1 LTKLNQLPRPA
12 LFLILASG
20 FWSQGKYMTKSPNI
34 FECQS
39 CGYTSAK
46 WMGRCPDCGSWNS
59 FAEERRSG
67 PGELSLIHR
76 NEAKAMRLAD
86 VSPEATSRIPTRNA
100 EFDRVLGGG
109 IVPGSLIL
117 LGGEPGAGK
126 STLLLQIAQR
136 LCDDGFRVLYAS
148 GEESAQQI
156 KIRADRLEDSRG
168 PATKGIAE
176 EIYLLAESNLERI
189 LSAVEDIHPA
199 VLVVDS
205 IQTAFSEALES
216 APGSVSQVRHVAM
229 QFLNLAKT
237 RNLPVFLI
245 GHVTKDGTI
254 AGPKALEH
262 IVDVVLYFE
271 GERQQNH
278 RIIRAVKNRFGA
290 ANEVGIFEMT
300 SRGLIPAGN
309 PSSLFLLERE
319 SISAGSSVVCA
330 LEGTRPLLVE
340 VQALVVATQYGTAR
354 RVATGVDYNRI
365 SVLVAMLEKRLGIQ
379 MAGCDIYVNTAGGLE
394 INEPGSDLGIF
405 ASILSS
411 MRNRPQVP
419 HTVLLGELSLSGDV
433 RPVSQAHLR
442 VREAAA
448 MAFRKC
454 ILPAANLPLVDP
466 VDGIELLPV
475 KTVGEVSE
483 LLFT

>member
-1 LTKLNQLPRPA
+1 
-12 LFLILASG
+12 
-20 FWSQGKYMTKSPNI
+20 MTKSPTM

-39 CGYTSAK
+39 CGYSSAK
-46 WMGRCPDCGSWNS
+46 WLGRCPDCGSWNS
-59 FAEERRSG
+59 FAEETRPKSG
-67 PGELSLIHR
+67 SIPSIR
-76 NEAKAMRLAD
+76 PNEARATRLAD
-86 VSPEATSRIPTRNA
+86 VSTETSPRIKTNNP

-109 IVPGSLIL
+109 IVPGSLVL

-126 STLLLQIAQR
+126 STLLLQIAR
-136 LCDDGFRVLYAS
+136 SLDREGCRVLYAS
-148 GEESAQQI
+148 GEESVQQI
-156 KIRADRLEDSRG
+156 KIRADRLDDLRGSEAAGIGED
-168 PATKGIAE
+168 IFV
-176 EIYLLAESNLERI
+176 LAESNLENI
-189 LSAVEDIHPA
+189 LSAVEDVHPA
-199 VLVVDS
+199 AIVVDS
-205 IQTAFSEALES
+205 VQTAFSETLDS
-216 APGSVSQVRHVAM
+216 APGSVSQVRHVAV

-245 GHVTKDGTI
+245 GHVTKDGSI

-271 GERQQNH
+271 GERRQNH

-300 SRGLIPAGN
+300 SRGLIPASN
-309 PSSLFLLERE
+309 PSSLFLLERDN
-319 SISAGSSVVCA
+319 ISAGSSVVCA

-365 SVLVAMLEKRLGIQ
+365 SVLVAMLEKRLGVQ

-394 INEPGSDLGIF
+394 IDEPGSDLGIF
-405 ASILSS
+405 AAILSS
-411 MRNRPQVP
+411 LRNRPP
-419 HTVLLGELSLSGDV
+419 ASHTVLLGELSLSGDV

-448 MAFRKC
+448 MGFRKC
-454 ILPAANLPLVDP
+454 ILPAGNLPLVDP
-466 VDGIELLPV
+466 IDGIELVPV
-475 KTVGEVSE
+475 KTVGEISE
-483 LLFT
+483 ILFA